1 MNWAFLYGKRFPGAA
16 GGLGGEQYQAQAK
29 RMLTNMIHTHYNH
42 PAVIIWGLGNEND
55 WPNDFPEFDKGKIR
69 SFMKELHE
77 LAHQSDD
84 SRVTAIRRCDFCKDI
99 VDVYSPSIWAGW
111 YRGIFTDYK
120 NASFHEMQQVKHFF
134 HAEWGGDCHARPP
147 CGGPVHQFG

>member
-1 MNWAFLYGKRFPGAA
+1 
-16 GGLGGEQYQAQAK
+16 
-29 RMLTNMIHTHYNH
+29 MIHTHYNH

-55 WPNDFPEFDKGKIR
+55 LLNDFPEFDKGKIR

-99 VDVYSPSIWAGW
+99 VDVYSPSIWAGVVQ
-111 YRGIFTDYK
+111 R
-120 NASFHEMQQVKHFF
+120 HLH
-134 HAEWGGDCHARPP
+134 RL
-147 CGGPVHQFG
+147 